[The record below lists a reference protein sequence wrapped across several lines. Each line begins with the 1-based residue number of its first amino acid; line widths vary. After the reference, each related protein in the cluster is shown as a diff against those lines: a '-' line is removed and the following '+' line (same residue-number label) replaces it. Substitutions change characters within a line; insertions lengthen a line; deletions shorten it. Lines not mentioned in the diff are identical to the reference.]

1 MQGEVQMPEKDEE
14 WNQDE
19 VMKKDTEA
27 AAEEIE
33 ITEVDESEVGVVSEA
48 DTVTDDE
55 ALLDEA
61 ETIEEE
67 ASIADADAVDELES
81 DEEAVSESE
90 TDEEIVAETPLFE
103 APKAKKK
110 TNWSKILT
118 GCAIVLSLS
127 GFILFSQHQKTE
139 KAELTAFNQSTW
151 DEAYLDTYEPVA
163 YTFMDKAFLDEAAN
177 KDMKVWFD
185 ENEAKEGAYLYN
197 IKGDEEYTYLLLSV
211 GQQENKV
218 IPQASAYTEQR
229 NVARNCANRLFET
242 DTEPRIRKSLEPRRA
257 PGDGLYQPKQPDEGI
272 YRHRLLLQ

>member
-1 MQGEVQMPEKDEE
+1 MPEKDEE

-103 APKAKKK
+103 APKAKTK
-110 TNWSKILT
+110 TNWTKILT
-118 GCAIVLSLS
+118 RCAI
-127 GFILFSQHQKTE
+127 
-139 KAELTAFNQSTW
+139 
-151 DEAYLDTYEPVA
+151 
-163 YTFMDKAFLDEAAN
+163 
-177 KDMKVWFD
+177 
-185 ENEAKEGAYLYN
+185 
-197 IKGDEEYTYLLLSV
+197 LL
-211 GQQENKV
+211 
-218 IPQASAYTEQR
+218 
-229 NVARNCANRLFET
+229 
-242 DTEPRIRKSLEPRRA
+242 
-257 PGDGLYQPKQPDEGI
+257 
-272 YRHRLLLQ
+272 